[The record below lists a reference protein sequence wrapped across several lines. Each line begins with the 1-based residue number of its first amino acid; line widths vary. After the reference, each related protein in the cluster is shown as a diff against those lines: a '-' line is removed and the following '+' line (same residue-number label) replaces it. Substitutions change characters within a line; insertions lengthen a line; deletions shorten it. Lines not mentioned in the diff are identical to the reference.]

1 MRPWS
6 IPFLPSGQ
14 AYRRSESARGN
25 RAAQRSAAKL
35 PVDVVVSRGS
45 NGLMDGM
52 DVQFG
57 AERVRVVPVRN
68 AAGRI
73 VEMRKRK

>member
-1 MRPWS
+1 
-6 IPFLPSGQ
+6 
-14 AYRRSESARGN
+14 
-25 RAAQRSAAKL
+25 
-35 PVDVVVSRGS
+35 
-45 NGLMDGM
+45 MDGM

>member
-1 MRPWS
+1 MRRERARKS
-6 IPFLPSGQ
+6 SG
-14 AYRRSESARGN
+14 SALGSRE
-25 RAAQRSAAKL
+25 AAKL